1 LQRLEGNKWRARILG
16 ERFVRKALF
25 LDPGEDIPFP
35 TIKSKRTINVIH
47 TSQNSLIEESIAVS
61 DHTIIEGTFFL
72 PLRKGNAQNCV
83 A

>member
-35 TIKSKRTINVIH
+35 TIKSKWTINVIH
-47 TSQNSLIEESIAVS
+47 NTPELLDQ
-61 DHTIIEGTFFL
+61 
-72 PLRKGNAQNCV
+72 RKHSSK
-83 A
+83 